1 MRVKTLLCGVCL
13 WAIVALLFSACKE
26 ENAELRFYE
35 DSYEVATGRIRYLGI
50 ESGNGDYALDV
61 ANPSIAVA
69 GVEHGWAV
77 LPEGNAIYVKG
88 MLTGSTSL
96 TVTDNATGE
105 SRVLAIK
112 VTDYYETLRQ
122 DGTGL
127 YFFLVNNEAHGLY
140 VFSRGEATLIGN
152 DLVLAATG
160 RYNITCEGDDYYL
173 SFRYAGEDG
182 AEEVSGR
189 YLVTDIHPYLLHRL
203 DEKLDLHLGTPAYT
217 GEYLEYASIAVIDT
231 ATEEEGAFSLEELEM
246 PKGILP

>member
-1 MRVKTLLCGVCL
+1 MNTRILGCM
-13 WAIVALLFSACKE
+13 ALLWTITALFSSCEE

-35 DSYEVATGRIRYLGI
+35 DSYEVATGRIRYLGL

-127 YFFLVNNEAHGLY
+127 YFFLVNDETHSLY
-140 VFSRGEATLIGN
+140 VFTRGEATLIGN
-152 DLVLAATG
+152 DLRLVATG
-160 RYNITCEGDDYYL
+160 RYDITREGGDYHL
-173 SFRYAGEDG
+173 SFRYAEADG
-182 AEEVSGR
+182 AEETVGS
-189 YLVTDIHPYLLHRL
+189 YLVTEIHPYLLHRL

-231 ATEEEGAFSLEELEM
+231 ATGEEGAFSLEELEM